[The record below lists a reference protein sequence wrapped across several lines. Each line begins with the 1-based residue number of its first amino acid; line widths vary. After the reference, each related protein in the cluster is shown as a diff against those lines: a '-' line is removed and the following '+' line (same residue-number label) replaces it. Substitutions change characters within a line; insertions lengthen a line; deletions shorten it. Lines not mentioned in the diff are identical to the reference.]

1 MPTLILFNIFG
12 DSIFGILLLC
22 KDAQVIWPPNRTNYD
37 FKLGGVGALPFFN
50 NFKYTY
56 INNNFSSRAKIYVK
70 YCMSVELYY
79 IIRQIRKVRGYS
91 QTYVAERLDVNQ
103 KAYSK
108 IELGKTQLN
117 WDKLNKISEI
127 LSVSVFELIDS
138 TRSLNETT

>member
-1 MPTLILFNIFG
+1 
-12 DSIFGILLLC
+12 
-22 KDAQVIWPPNRTNYD
+22 
-37 FKLGGVGALPFFN
+37 
-50 NFKYTY
+50 
-56 INNNFSSRAKIYVK
+56 
-70 YCMSVELYY
+70 MSVELYY
-79 IIRQIRKVRGYS
+79 IIRQIWKIRGYS

>member
-1 MPTLILFNIFG
+1 
-12 DSIFGILLLC
+12 
-22 KDAQVIWPPNRTNYD
+22 
-37 FKLGGVGALPFFN
+37 
-50 NFKYTY
+50 
-56 INNNFSSRAKIYVK
+56 
-70 YCMSVELYY
+70 MSVELYY